1 MNLENKKVRAVC
13 IIFQKKVVS
22 LWRAF
27 ALHWYKHCWKEKTL
41 EVYWVSE
48 TSKIQNPE
56 DRQLVFVQAR
66 TSVAV
71 GVRLLEV
78 PRYHGDGSRTFLFEQ

>member
-1 MNLENKKVRAVC
+1 MHL
-13 IIFQKKVVS
+13 FQKNVVS
-22 LWRAF
+22 LWCAF
-27 ALHWYKHCWKEKTL
+27 AQHWHIHYWKEKTL

-78 PRYHGDGSRTFLFEQ
+78 PRYHGDGGRAI